1 LDFNM
6 TFLGFFVG
14 FLVGLTG
21 VGGAALL
28 TPLLVLFG
36 IHPTVAVGTDLFYN
50 SITKLFGTIQHMR
63 QKSVDKA
70 LVRYLAYGSLPGAVF
85 AVLLLKTFDVLFLAQ
100 EDIIKHALGFIL
112 IAVAAATLFRTF
124 FDRKIRNNEWQ
135 NKPLSE
141 KRGLIIGVGAVL
153 GFIVGITSIGSG
165 SLFALAMMYLFRMST
180 TRIVGTDIAHAFLL
194 VTVAGLLHAGMGNV
208 DFRLA
213 TNLLSGSIPGVLIGS
228 TLSAKIPAKPL
239 RTVLAAL
246 ILISGM
252 KLI

>member
-1 LDFNM
+1 MDFNM